1 MQILTPIQE
10 KFLKTFFVSP
20 LGRNFFL
27 TGGTALSQFYLKH
40 RKSEDLDLF
49 TVNQELQ
56 FDFVN
61 AEVLKLAK
69 SLNFKI
75 INQVS
80 TGTYLQFI
88 FSHDKEVLK
97 VDLVKDVP
105 VQFGKIK
112 KVKGVFVDSI
122 ENIAVNKLL
131 AIFGRTDPK
140 DFVDLYFILHSYKQ
154 FKFEDLFDKA
164 KRKDTG
170 LNEFYLASML
180 AEVENLP
187 DFPQMFKPLDRK
199 RVRRFFLDLSRK
211 FFKKIE
217 PKK

>member
-1 MQILTPIQE
+1 MKIITPIQE
-10 KFLKTFFVSP
+10 KFLKAFFVSP
-20 LGRNFFL
+20 LATSFFL
-27 TGGTALSQFYLKH
+27 TGGTALTEYYLRH

-49 TVNQELQ
+49 TLDQKLK

-61 AEVLKLAK
+61 AEVLKIARNLD
-69 SLNFKI
+69 FKI

-80 TGTYLQFI
+80 TGAYLQFI
-88 FSHDKEVLK
+88 FKGDREILK

-105 VQFGKIK
+105 VQFGKIRN
-112 KVKGVFVDSI
+112 VGGVFVDSI

-131 AIFGRTDPK
+131 AIFGRTDAK
-140 DFVDLYFILHSYKQ
+140 DFVDFYFLLHSYKQ
-154 FKFEDLFDKA
+154 LKFEDLFDKA

-187 DFPQMFKPLDRK
+187 D
-199 RVRRFFLDLSRK
+199 
-211 FFKKIE
+211 
-217 PKK
+217 

>member
-1 MQILTPIQE
+1 M
-10 KFLKTFFVSP
+10 
-20 LGRNFFL
+20 
-27 TGGTALSQFYLKH
+27 TGGTALAQYYLKH

-49 TVNQELQ
+49 TLDQKLQ

-61 AEVLKLAK
+61 AEVLKIAK

-80 TGTYLQFI
+80 TGTYIQFI
-88 FSHDKEVLK
+88 FESNKEILK
-97 VDLVKDVP
+97 IDLVKDVP

-112 KVKGVFVDSI
+112 KVRGVFVDSI
-122 ENIAVNKLL
+122 ENIAVNRLL
-131 AIFGRTDPK
+131 AIFGRTDAK

-154 FKFEDLFDKA
+154 LKFEDLFDKA

-180 AEVENLP
+180 AEVESLTS
-187 DFPQMFKPLDRK
+187 FPKVLKEFNKQQMKD
-199 RVRRFFLDLSRK
+199 FFLELSQNL
-211 FFKKIE
+211 FKKIK
-217 PKK
+217 PRR

>member
-1 MQILTPIQE
+1 MKIITPIQE
-10 KFLKTFFVSP
+10 KFLKAFFISP
-20 LGRNFFL
+20 LSSSFFL
-27 TGGTALSQFYLKH
+27 TGGTALAQYYLKH

-49 TVNQELQ
+49 TLDQKLQ

-61 AEVLKLAK
+61 AEVLKIAK

-80 TGTYLQFI
+80 TGTYIQFI
-88 FSHDKEVLK
+88 FESNKEILK
-97 VDLVKDVP
+97 IDLVKDVP

-112 KVKGVFVDSI
+112 KVRGVFVDSI
-122 ENIAVNKLL
+122 ENIAVNRLL
-131 AIFGRTDPK
+131 AIFGRTDAK

-154 FKFEDLFDKA
+154 LKFEDLFDKA

-187 DFPQMFKPLDRK
+187 DFLQMFKPLDRK

-217 PKK
+217 PRE